1 MIQLMRRVLR
11 VRARRAPQSHD
22 CKPAQTTRAQDN
34 EDMTAMAG
42 AALVDD
48 TRESETRGVR
58 RMPDDPG
65 IGDPTLDTG
74 VDPTDSGPDGL

>member
-1 MIQLMRRVLR
+1 
-11 VRARRAPQSHD
+11 
-22 CKPAQTTRAQDN
+22 
-34 EDMTAMAG
+34 MAG

-48 TRESETRGVR
+48 TQETERVGVR

-74 VDPTDSGPDGL
+74 LDPTDYGPV

>member
-1 MIQLMRRVLR
+1 MIQLMRRVFR
-11 VRARRAPQSHD
+11 VRALRARQSHSP
-22 CKPAQTTRAQDN
+22 KTAQTTRAQDN
-34 EDMTAMAG
+34 ETLTTMAG

-48 TRESETRGVR
+48 TQETERVGVR

-74 VDPTDSGPDGL
+74 LDPTDYGPV